1 LRKSS
6 NYRTSPP
13 ERVAWPI
20 NDGAFR
26 LGVSRA
32 TIYKLAGDGKIRL
45 IKVGGRRLIPDAEIT
60 RLASGAGA

>member
-1 LRKSS
+1 MRQSS

-26 LGVSRA
+26 LGVSEGDDLQTRR
-32 TIYKLAGDGKIRL
+32 DGKIRL